1 MNTFLPNV
9 LVIDDDPGILFLH
22 KIIIKGEGLHPNPIT
37 FFDPEEALNHIL
49 ENDIPEKG
57 ILIFLDIN
65 MPRMSG
71 WELLNHL
78 EKELRHVKV
87 RVVMVTSSLDRS
99 DKEKA
104 QKSPFV
110 MDFWEKPL
118 NENQIALVAKQIP
131 IWFEM

>member
-9 LVIDDDPGILFLH
+9 MIIDDDPGILFLH
-22 KIIIKGEGLHPNPIT
+22 KIIIKGEGLHPDPIT
-37 FFDPEEALNHIL
+37 FFDPEEALGQIL
-49 ENDIPEKG
+49 ENDIPDQN

-71 WELLNHL
+71 WELVNHL
-78 EKELRHVKV
+78 EKQLHHAKV

-104 QKSPFV
+104 SESHIV
-110 MDFWEKPL
+110 VDFWEKPL
-118 NENQIALVAKQIP
+118 NESQIAFASKQIST
-131 IWFEM
+131 WFEL